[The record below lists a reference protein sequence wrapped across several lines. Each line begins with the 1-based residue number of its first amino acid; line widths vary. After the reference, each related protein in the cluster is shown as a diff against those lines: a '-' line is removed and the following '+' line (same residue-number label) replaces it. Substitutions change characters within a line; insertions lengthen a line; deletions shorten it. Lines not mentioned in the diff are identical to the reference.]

1 MRVINPIYIGLLL
14 MSILAIGIFSL
25 NSAKSDLAEVKKTFL
40 ETSKV
45 AIELSALKKAYLKNQ
60 TSEKYLKKILSQK
73 ILKDAKLNVKFKK
86 NSISLQSKEMDRK
99 ALNFLMSK
107 ILNGTYNV
115 TSMKIKKLNES
126 KASFEMEIRW

>member
-14 MSILAIGIFSL
+14 ISVLAIGIFSL
-25 NSAKSDLAEVKKTFL
+25 NSAKSDLVETKKTFL

-45 AIELSALKKAYLKNQ
+45 AIELSELKKAYQKDQASQKN
-60 TSEKYLKKILSQK
+60 LKKILSQK
-73 ILKDAKLNVKFKK
+73 ILREAKLNAKFKK
-86 NSISLQSKEMDRK
+86 NYLSLQSKEMDKK

-126 KASFEMEIRW
+126 KASFEMEIKW